1 MLFFYH
7 CCMQNLKFN
16 SICKVFTVLVCF
28 AALDCAWGEER
39 SVWQRFV
46 NFFTPSGS
54 IQGEGP
60 VFDELR
66 GVESQIDK
74 IEVQY
79 SRERRPGN
87 KTRYRK
93 QLDSLRSVRDS
104 LITVIEKMPVS
115 SGSVAVGASGVNT
128 AQSSAV
134 QLAVPVQSVQS
145 SGALSSM
152 DVLASSSLMASSSS
166 AIETVPATEIAA
178 VPAVASAEGACV
190 HDTVFV
196 HDTLVVRDTVVI
208 HDTLYV
214 VLANKPEAAAPKE
227 KKKAVIAP
235 VK

>member
-1 MLFFYH
+1 
-7 CCMQNLKFN
+7 MQKSKFH
-16 SICKVFTVLVCF
+16 SICKVFTAFVCF
-28 AALDCAWGEER
+28 IALDLAWGEER

-79 SRERRPGN
+79 TRERRPGN
-87 KTRYRK
+87 KTRFRK

-104 LITVIEKMPVS
+104 LITVIENMPMS
-115 SGSVAVGASGVNT
+115 SGSVAVSSSNANA
-128 AQSSAV
+128 AQSSAM
-134 QLAVPVQSVQS
+134 QLAVRVQS
-145 SGALSSM
+145 SVMSSEVLSSAN
-152 DVLASSSLMASSSS
+152 VPASSSLEASSSS
-166 AIETVPATEIAA
+166 AVDAVSGSAA
-178 VPAVASAEGACV
+178 NVACV
-190 HDTVFV
+190 HDTVLV

-214 VLANKPEAAAPKE
+214 VLANKPEAAAPKGN
-227 KKKAVIAP
+227 KKATAAP
-235 VK
+235 AK

>member
-1 MLFFYH
+1 
-7 CCMQNLKFN
+7 MQNFKFN

-28 AALDCAWGEER
+28 IALDCAWGEDR

-60 VFDELR
+60 IFDELR

-79 SRERRPGN
+79 TRERRPGN

-115 SGSVAVGASGVNT
+115 GSVVSSSVTVQSVSSNGV
-128 AQSSAV
+128 QSSAV
-134 QLAVPVQSVQS
+134 
-145 SGALSSM
+145 LSSA
-152 DVLASSSLMASSSS
+152 DVPASSSLPASSSS
-166 AIETVPATEIAA
+166 AIETVPVTATAA
-178 VPAVASAEGACV
+178 VPAVASAEAVCI

-208 HDTLYV
+208 RDTLYV
-214 VLANKPEAAAPKE
+214 VLANKPEAPAPKE
-227 KKKAVIAP
+227 KKKGAAAP

>member
-1 MLFFYH
+1 
-7 CCMQNLKFN
+7 MQNHNFN

-28 AALDCAWGEER
+28 IALDCAWGEER

-54 IQGEGP
+54 IQGDGP
-60 VFDELR
+60 IFDELR
-66 GVESQIDK
+66 GVETQIDK

-79 SRERRPGN
+79 TRERRPGN

-115 SGSVAVGASGVNT
+115 GSVVSSSVTVQSVSSNGV
-128 AQSSAV
+128 QSSAV
-134 QLAVPVQSVQS
+134 
-145 SGALSSM
+145 LSSA
-152 DVLASSSLMASSSS
+152 DVPASSSLPASSSS
-166 AIETVPATEIAA
+166 AIETVPATATAA
-178 VPAVASAEGACV
+178 VPAVAFAEATCV

-214 VLANKPEAAAPKE
+214 VLANKPEAPAPKE
-227 KKKAVIAP
+227 KKKAANAP
-235 VK
+235 GK